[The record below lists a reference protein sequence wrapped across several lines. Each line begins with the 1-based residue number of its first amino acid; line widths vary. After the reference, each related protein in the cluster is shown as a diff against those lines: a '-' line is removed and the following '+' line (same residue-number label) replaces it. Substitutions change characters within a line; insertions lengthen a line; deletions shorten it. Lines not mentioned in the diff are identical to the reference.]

1 MRSRL
6 TLAFGL
12 LGVIVVATFIL
23 VRAVTITDLAEDDVR
38 RQVQREALVTATLL
52 GQGLSA
58 DQPPPS
64 AEALGPFAL
73 PDRSVAVSIEGQGS
87 TVATGPQWR
96 EEDRGDAITASATV
110 EAVTVEVAAPMR
122 EVDRLVSAALPS
134 LLALGSAL
142 VVLAVVLGALVAA
155 GLSRPFQQL
164 AGAANALARGRSD
177 LRIPRT
183 RISEARAIGT
193 ALQGGAEQLRGS
205 LERERALAL
214 RASHELRTP
223 LTGLRL
229 ALHELTDRD
238 DAPPD
243 LVEAAEVAARH
254 VDRLDR
260 AVGEVLED
268 TRNHPV
274 VAGAQLPLSLVA
286 PALAQRWADTLSVAD
301 VEIGAELLGDG
312 SLVVTPGP
320 LEQLLDEVLA
330 AVLAHRGRAVRLA
343 LDGEERHVRAT
354 VQVLASSVHDPTP
367 EAERALLRARA
378 VAETLGGRIAGSLVA
393 EDGLSV
399 VLPRR

>member
-23 VRAVTITDLAEDDVR
+23 FRAVTITDLAEDDVR

-64 AEALGPFAL
+64 AEALAPFAL

-243 LVEAAEVAARH
+243 LVEAA
-254 VDRLDR
+254 
-260 AVGEVLED
+260 
-268 TRNHPV
+268 RNHPV

-301 VEIGAELLGDG
+301 VEIEAELLGDG

-343 LDGEERHVRAT
+343 LDGEERHVRVT

-367 EAERALLRARA
+367 
-378 VAETLGGRIAGSLVA
+378 AETVGGRIGGSVVA

>member
-12 LGVIVVATFIL
+12 LGVVVVATFIL
-23 VRAVTITDLAEDDVR
+23 FRAVTITDLAEDDVR

-343 LDGEERHVRAT
+343 LDGEERHVRVT

-378 VAETLGGRIAGSLVA
+378 VAETVGGRIAGSLVA

>member
-12 LGVIVVATFIL
+12 LGVVVVATFIL
-23 VRAVTITDLAEDDVR
+23 CRAVTITDLAEDDVR

>member
-1 MRSRL
+1 VRSRL

-23 VRAVTITDLAEDDVR
+23 FRAVTITDLAEDDVR

-64 AEALGPFAL
+64 AEALAPFAL

-122 EVDRLVSAALPS
+122 EVDR
-134 LLALGSAL
+134 L

-243 LVEAAEVAARH
+243 LVEAAGVAARH

-301 VEIGAELLGDG
+301 VEIEAELLGDG

-343 LDGEERHVRAT
+343 LDGEERHVRVT

-367 EAERALLRARA
+367 EAERALRRARA
-378 VAETLGGRIAGSLVA
+378 VAETVGGRIGGSVVA

>member
-1 MRSRL
+1 VRSRL

-12 LGVIVVATFIL
+12 LGVVVVATFIL
-23 VRAVTITDLAEDDVR
+23 FRAVTITDLAEDDVR

-301 VEIGAELLGDG
+301 VEIEAELLGDG

>member
-12 LGVIVVATFIL
+12 LGVVVVATFIL
-23 VRAVTITDLAEDDVR
+23 FRAVTITDLAEDDVR

>member
-12 LGVIVVATFIL
+12 LGVVVVATFIL
-23 VRAVTITDLAEDDVR
+23 FRAVTITDLAEDDVR

-64 AEALGPFAL
+64 AEALAPFAL
-73 PDRSVAVSIEGQGS
+73 PDRSVAVSIEGEGS

-343 LDGEERHVRAT
+343 LDGEERHVRVT

-367 EAERALLRARA
+367 EAERALLRARG
-378 VAETLGGRIAGSLVA
+378 VAETLGGRISGAVVA

>member
-12 LGVIVVATFIL
+12 LGVVVVATFIL
-23 VRAVTITDLAEDDVR
+23 FRAVTITDLAEDDVR

-320 LEQLLDEVLA
+320 LEQLLDEGLA

>member
-1 MRSRL
+1 VRSRL

-12 LGVIVVATFIL
+12 LGVVVVATFIL
-23 VRAVTITDLAEDDVR
+23 FRAVTITDLAEDDVR

>member
-1 MRSRL
+1 VRSRL

-23 VRAVTITDLAEDDVR
+23 FRAVTITDLAEDDVR

>member
-12 LGVIVVATFIL
+12 LGVVVVAPFIL
-23 VRAVTITDLAEDDVR
+23 FRAVTITDLAEDDVR

>member
-23 VRAVTITDLAEDDVR
+23 FRAVTITDLAEDDVR

>member
-1 MRSRL
+1 M
-6 TLAFGL
+6 A
-12 LGVIVVATFIL
+12 A
-23 VRAVTITDLAEDDVR
+23 
-38 RQVQREALVTATLL
+38 
-52 GQGLSA
+52 
-58 DQPPPS
+58 PCC
-64 AEALGPFAL
+64 
-73 PDRSVAVSIEGQGS
+73 
-87 TVATGPQWR
+87 
-96 EEDRGDAITASATV
+96 SATV

-301 VEIGAELLGDG
+301 VEIEAELLGDG

-343 LDGEERHVRAT
+343 LDGEERHVRVT

-378 VAETLGGRIAGSLVA
+378 VAETVGGRIAGSVVA

>member
-12 LGVIVVATFIL
+12 LGVVVVATFIL
-23 VRAVTITDLAEDDVR
+23 FRAVTITDLAEDDVR

-164 AGAANALARGRSD
+164 AGAANALA
-177 LRIPRT
+177 P
-183 RISEARAIGT
+183 
-193 ALQGGAEQLRGS
+193 
-205 LERERALAL
+205 
-214 RASHELRTP
+214 P
-223 LTGLRL
+223 L
-229 ALHELTDRD
+229 
-238 DAPPD
+238 PMS
-243 LVEAAEVAARH
+243 
-254 VDRLDR
+254 
-260 AVGEVLED
+260 
-268 TRNHPV
+268 
-274 VAGAQLPLSLVA
+274 PLS
-286 PALAQRWADTLSVAD
+286 
-301 VEIGAELLGDG
+301 
-312 SLVVTPGP
+312 
-320 LEQLLDEVLA
+320 
-330 AVLAHRGRAVRLA
+330 
-343 LDGEERHVRAT
+343 
-354 VQVLASSVHDPTP
+354 
-367 EAERALLRARA
+367 
-378 VAETLGGRIAGSLVA
+378 
-393 EDGLSV
+393 
-399 VLPRR
+399 

>member
-12 LGVIVVATFIL
+12 LGVVVVATFIL
-23 VRAVTITDLAEDDVR
+23 FRAVTITDLAEDDVR

-268 TRNHPV
+268 PRNHPV

-286 PALAQRWADTLSVAD
+286 PALAPRWADTLSVAD
-301 VEIGAELLGDG
+301 VEIEAELLGDG

>member
-12 LGVIVVATFIL
+12 LGVVVVATFIL
-23 VRAVTITDLAEDDVR
+23 FRAVTITDLAEDDVR

-301 VEIGAELLGDG
+301 VEIEAELLGDG

>member
-1 MRSRL
+1 M
-6 TLAFGL
+6 
-12 LGVIVVATFIL
+12 
-23 VRAVTITDLAEDDVR
+23 
-38 RQVQREALVTATLL
+38 
-52 GQGLSA
+52 
-58 DQPPPS
+58 
-64 AEALGPFAL
+64 
-73 PDRSVAVSIEGQGS
+73 
-87 TVATGPQWR
+87 
-96 EEDRGDAITASATV
+96 
-110 EAVTVEVAAPMR
+110 
-122 EVDRLVSAALPS
+122 
-134 LLALGSAL
+134 
-142 VVLAVVLGALVAA
+142 
-155 GLSRPFQQL
+155 
-164 AGAANALARGRSD
+164 
-177 LRIPRT
+177 
-183 RISEARAIGT
+183 
-193 ALQGGAEQLRGS
+193 
-205 LERERALAL
+205 
-214 RASHELRTP
+214 
-223 LTGLRL
+223 
-229 ALHELTDRD
+229 
-238 DAPPD
+238 
-243 LVEAAEVAARH
+243 EAAEVAARH

>member
-12 LGVIVVATFIL
+12 LGVVVVATFIL
-23 VRAVTITDLAEDDVR
+23 FRAVTITDLAEDDVR

-301 VEIGAELLGDG
+301 VEIEAELLGDG

-343 LDGEERHVRAT
+343 LDGEERHVRVT

-378 VAETLGGRIAGSLVA
+378 VAETVGGRIAGSLVA